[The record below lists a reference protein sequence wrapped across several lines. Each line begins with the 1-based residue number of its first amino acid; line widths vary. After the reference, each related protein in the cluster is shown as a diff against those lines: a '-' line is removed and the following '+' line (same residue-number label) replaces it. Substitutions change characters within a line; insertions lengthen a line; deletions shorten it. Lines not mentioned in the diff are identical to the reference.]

1 MPMKLF
7 RILFAAAL
15 FAIAM
20 PGQWRRVEPPKSPPQ
35 AETSAQDQEPVI
47 RVEVEE
53 VNVTCSVRDKNG
65 RLIGDL
71 KKEDFSLREDGK
83 PQEIKR
89 FARDTDM
96 PLTLGLLVDVSPSQV
111 RLIETER
118 DAASQ
123 FFSEVLRQKDLAFL
137 MTFGSEAE
145 LVQDLTGS
153 AKLLRAGLEGLRVNA
168 SVTGL
173 HPGPVPTS
181 SQPRGTIL
189 FDAVYLAAN
198 ERLRGQV
205 GRKAMVLITDG
216 IDQGSRVKIQ
226 EAIRAA
232 HLADA
237 IIYAIDYYDPGF
249 YNRGGGW
256 GSGGG
261 SWGYGGGSDGDL
273 RKMAEETGGRVF
285 KVDRKHTLS
294 DVFRDLQ
301 EELRSQYSLSYTPT
315 NTARNGEFRKIEIK
329 ARDGELKVQAR
340 KGYFATGSDAKDSE

>member
-1 MPMKLF
+1 MKPF
-7 RILFAAAL
+7 RILFAAAFFT
-15 FAIAM
+15 FAL
-20 PGQWRRVEPPKSPPQ
+20 PGQWRRIEPPAAPPQ
-35 AETSAQDQEPVI
+35 AEPSGQDQETVI

-53 VNVTCSVRDKNG
+53 VNVTCSVRDRNG
-65 RLIGDL
+65 RLVGDL
-71 KKEDFSLREDGK
+71 KKDDFSLREDGK

-89 FARDTDM
+89 FARDTDI
-96 PLTLGLLVDVSPSQV
+96 PLTLGLLVDVSPSQG
-111 RLIETER
+111 RLIETEK

-123 FFSEVLRQKDLAFL
+123 FFSDVLRPKDLAFL

-153 AKLLRAGLEGLRVNA
+153 AKLLRAGLDGLRVNA
-168 SVTGL
+168 SVGGL
-173 HPGPVPTS
+173 HPGPVPTA

-226 EAIRAA
+226 DAIRAA
-232 HLADA
+232 HMADA
-237 IIYAIDYYDPGF
+237 MVYAIDYYDPGF

-256 GSGGG
+256 G
-261 SWGYGGGSDGDL
+261 YGGGADSDL

-285 KVDRKHTLS
+285 KVDRKHRLS
-294 DVFRDLQ
+294 DVFRELQ
-301 EELRSQYSLSYTPT
+301 EELRSQYSLTYTPT

-329 ARDGELKVQAR
+329 AREGELKVQAR
-340 KGYFATGSDAKDSE
+340 KGYFAVAGGSKASE